1 MIYTG
6 IGSRQTPQHIL
17 ESMFLIGA
25 QLAESGWTLRSG
37 HADGADLAFEEGC
50 LSANGD
56 MEIFVP
62 WYGFNAAPNNDN
74 RYIRPKVTEGLAEFT
89 SQYHPAW
96 EKCSDAVK
104 LLHMRNACQVFGLGG
119 DEPTDLVICWTKDG
133 KDSGGTGTAIRMA
146 LAHDIPVF
154 NLNVPG
160 AAEQLCAYVL
170 NLESARG

>member
-25 QLAESGWTLRSG
+25 QLAESDWTLRSG

-96 EKCSDAVK
+96 EKCSDAAK

-146 LAHDIPVF
+146 MAHDIPVF